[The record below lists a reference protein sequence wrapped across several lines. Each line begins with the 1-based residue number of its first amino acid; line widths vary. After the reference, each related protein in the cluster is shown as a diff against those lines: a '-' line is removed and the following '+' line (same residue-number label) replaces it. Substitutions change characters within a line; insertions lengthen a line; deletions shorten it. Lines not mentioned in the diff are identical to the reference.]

1 MESTDAEVHR
11 LAVGLA
17 SPTIKEELEGRYE
30 VVRTSRS

>member
-1 MESTDAEVHR
+1 MESTDAEVQR

-17 SPTIKEELEGRYE
+17 SPTIKEELEWRYE

>member
-1 MESTDAEVHR
+1 MESTDAEVQR

-17 SPTIKEELEGRYE
+17 SPTIKEEFEGYE